1 MVSKLDWGLLI
12 GAVAIL
18 TFTRPTAADVERLVK
33 EKIVAEVA
41 AEDINAADGFLQNFA
56 TVACKLDTEGC
67 YAQLRPLI
75 KIEYRS
81 KLIVSFV
88 GITTGGKK
96 TNCIGAVK
104 TLFCPNFLNS

>member
-1 MVSKLDWGLLI
+1 MASTVNWGLLI
-12 GAVAIL
+12 GAVAVL
-18 TFTRPTAADVERLVK
+18 TFTRPSAADVERLVK

-41 AEDINAADGFLQNFA
+41 ATNINASDGFLQNFA
-56 TVACKLDTEGC
+56 TVACKLDTESC

-81 KLIVSFV
+81 KLVLSFV
-88 GITTGGKK
+88 GITTGGNKI
-96 TNCIGAVK
+96 NCIGAVK